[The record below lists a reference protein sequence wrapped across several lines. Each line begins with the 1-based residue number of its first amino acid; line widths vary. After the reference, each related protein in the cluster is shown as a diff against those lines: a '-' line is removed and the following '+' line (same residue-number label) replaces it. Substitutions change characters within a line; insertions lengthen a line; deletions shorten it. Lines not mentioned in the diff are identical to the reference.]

1 MKKITLI
8 LCLSIA
14 STFVFSQDVLVKI
27 SPFHFLDGTIYA
39 TYEKALNNNSFALS
53 GGYRLSDNGDEYG
66 WMGDSAN
73 KICLQTCY

>member
-39 TYEKALNNNSFALS
+39 TYEKALNNNNSFALS

-66 WMGDSAN
+66 
-73 KICLQTCY
+73 